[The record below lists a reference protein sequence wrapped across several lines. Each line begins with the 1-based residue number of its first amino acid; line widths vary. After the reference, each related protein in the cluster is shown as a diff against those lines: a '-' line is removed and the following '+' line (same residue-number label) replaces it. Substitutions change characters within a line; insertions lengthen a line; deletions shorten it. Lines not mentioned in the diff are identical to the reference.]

1 MRTHNTGTRAWHQAA
16 KKHRHSIQATHDER
30 GVGNKQYGLE
40 EIHPLGVTA
49 GNPCAVFLCSRE
61 NVTRRMGTRAFR
73 MPRWFR
79 NELRVELASRGLR
92 DRLRCRRFRNIPR
105 AVVMFVCDHVPR
117 GWTTVMATSRQ
128 RTVPYDGHRPR
139 DRILPFFR
147 SSHERIKLRGPGQ
160 RKKSRVRYTINIVL
174 QY

>member
-1 MRTHNTGTRAWHQAA
+1 MWGYGDRITTSRRGFFKSREPASLQPTMRTHNTGTRAWHQAA

-49 GNPCAVFLCSRE
+49 GNPCAVFLCSGE
-61 NVTRRMGTRAFR
+61 NVTRRMGTFR

-79 NELRVELASRGLR
+79 NELRAELASRGLR
-92 DRLRCRRFRNIPR
+92 DRLRCRRFRNISR
-105 AVVMFVCDHVPR
+105 AMICLYVLR

-139 DRILPFFR
+139 DRIFCLF
-147 SSHERIKLRGPGQ
+147 
-160 RKKSRVRYTINIVL
+160 
-174 QY
+174 